1 MKIWIIA
8 FCPMDDGTR
17 VEICYSPQEADR
29 RIKEYFGSILLGLSE
44 DGNLNEVSHYLHKI
58 YLEKDED
65 TDYITYAEW
74 GSGDTKEFI
83 SVHEEEIE
91 TK

>member
-1 MKIWIIA
+1 MRVWIIA
-8 FCPMDDGTR
+8 FCPMDDITR
-17 VEICYSPQEADR
+17 IEICYSPLEADR
-29 RIKEYFGSILLGLSE
+29 RIKEYFGSILLSLSE
-44 DGNLNEVSHYLHKI
+44 DDALNEVPHYLHKV

-74 GSGDTKEFI
+74 GSGDTKELI

-91 TK
+91 IK

>member
-8 FCPMDDGTR
+8 FCPMDDLTR
-17 VEICYSPQEADR
+17 IEVCYSPQEADR
-29 RIKEYFGSILLGLSE
+29 RIKEYFGSILLDLSE
-44 DGNLNEVSHYLHKI
+44 DDALNEVPHYLRKV

-65 TDYITYAEW
+65 TDYITYVEW
-74 GSGDTKEFI
+74 GDDDTKEFI

>member
-1 MKIWIIA
+1 
-8 FCPMDDGTR
+8 MDDVTR

-29 RIKEYFGSILLGLSE
+29 RIKEYFGSILLSLSE
-44 DGNLNEVSHYLHKI
+44 DGDLNEVPHYLHKI